1 MDGGLA
7 PAKTVETGH
16 RRIRWRQHTSTA
28 FALFATFALVAA
40 VVVAWVDDAIFDGD
54 EFARRATA
62 MVESSTVRHALA
74 EEIAD
79 ELIEASSVLVE
90 FRSVL
95 VTVIE
100 EVTATDGFRE
110 ILFDAL
116 REAHRIV
123 FTEGGQ
129 NFLLNLSNSLE
140 VVTSTLEIINPE
152 VAERLPQNSQ
162 SIIVDVSDQ
171 LRALGLWQLEP
182 ALPRDTAALLLVAIG
197 ALAGTVALDPHRARG
212 FVKAGFAVVGAG
224 IVVVGITTLVPI
236 AAGDAFRNPDLAR
249 AVEDGSAAFMGDLH
263 TFGFWL
269 AGFGA
274 VAIALAAA
282 VAPQGQPVD
291 PVELAR
297 RAWARVSTQQQ
308 ASPGLEVAKGLAI
321 IVAGLLVVGL
331 RDALVPMLLS
341 LTGAYLVYRGLF
353 RVLQITGARSR
364 ADARDRFAPTA
375 GQRKLLRQGTVLVGA
390 TAIVI
395 GVLGVGLYA
404 SSERARAQARASTEL
419 RCNGSTELCDRRIDQ
434 VAFAGAHNAM
444 SAASD
449 PGWLFAENL
458 FGIPQQLEYGIRAF
472 LVKTHYGV
480 PTGVKV
486 GGAEIVVTDKAAE
499 TAARPQASEQEISP
513 AAAAKAQEIAAST
526 RVPAVA
532 KQVYLCH
539 VYCELGATKFSDVL
553 AAIKRFL
560 ARNPNEV
567 IILFVGDYITTEDTQ
582 ASFQQAGLL
591 DRLWQYDP
599 DQPLPTL
606 RQLIESKQNILLF
619 QENSGPPPPWNV
631 QGYGLWQ
638 DTPYTFAD
646 PSQFSCAPNRGPTNA
661 PLFQINHWIT
671 NTRPPSVEQAREV
684 NSYDVLMGRVQ
695 QCRAER
701 NRFPNI
707 VGVNFYDQGDLL
719 RVVDELNG
727 VDSDS

>member
-1 MDGGLA
+1 MSEGLA
-7 PAKTVETGH
+7 PATTVKT
-16 RRIRWRQHTSTA
+16 RRPQVRWRQLGSTA
-28 FALFATFALVAA
+28 LAVLATFALTAA
-40 VVVAWVDDAIFDGD
+40 VVSAWVDATVVDDD
-54 EFARRATA
+54 EFARRTTA
-62 MVESSTVRHALA
+62 MIESSTVRHALA
-74 EEIAD
+74 EEITD

-100 EVTATDGFRE
+100 DVTSTDGFRQ
-110 ILFDAL
+110 ILADAV
-116 REAHRIV
+116 REAHRVV

-129 NFLLNLSNSLE
+129 KFFLNLSGSLE
-140 VVTSTLEIINPE
+140 VVTSTLEIVNPE
-152 VAERLPQNSQ
+152 LAGRLPQGTQ

-171 LRALGLWQLEP
+171 LRDLGLWQLES
-182 ALPRDTAALLLVAIG
+182 ALPRDTATLLLVAIG
-197 ALAGTVALDPHRARG
+197 ALAGTVALDPQRARG
-212 FVKAGFAVVGAG
+212 FVKAGFAVVATG
-224 IVVVGITTLVPI
+224 IVVVGITTIVPI
-236 AAGDAFRNPDLAR
+236 AAGDAFHNPDLSR
-249 AVEDGSAAFMGDLH
+249 AVEDGTAAFVGDLH

-297 RAWARVSTQQQ
+297 RAWARASVQQPT
-308 ASPGLEVAKGLAI
+308 SPGLEVTKGVAI
-321 IVAGLLVVGL
+321 IALGLLVVAL
-331 RDALVPMLLS
+331 RDALVPMLLT

-353 RVLQITGARSR
+353 RVLQITGARSL
-364 ADARDRFAPTA
+364 ADARGRLAPTTE
-375 GQRKLLRQGTVLVGA
+375 RRRLLRQGTILVGA
-390 TAIVI
+390 TAIVL
-395 GVLGVGLYA
+395 GVLGVGLYV

-472 LVKTHYGV
+472 LIKTHYGV
-480 PTGVKV
+480 PTGVEV

-513 AAAAKAQEIAAST
+513 AAAAKAREIAANT
-526 RVPAVA
+526 QVPNAA
-532 KQVYLCH
+532 RQVYLCH

-553 AAIKRFL
+553 ASIKRFL
-560 ARNPNEV
+560 ARNPQEV
-567 IILFVGDYITTEDTQ
+567 IILFAGDYIATEDTQ
-582 ASFQQAGLL
+582 AAFQQAGLL
-591 DRLWQYDP
+591 DRLWRYDP

-606 RQLIESKQNILLF
+606 RQLIESRQNILLF

-646 PSQFSCAPNRGPTNA
+646 PSQFSCAHNRGPANA

-671 NTRPPSVEQAREV
+671 NDRPPSLEQARQV
-684 NSYDVLMGRVQ
+684 NSYDVLMPRVQ

-701 NRFPNI
+701 NLFPNI

-719 RVVDELNG
+719 RVVDDLNG
-727 VDSDS
+727 VDSDR